1 MRRNEAKYKSMSDE
15 EEESVV
21 SAVIHG
27 RMMQVHTNR
36 FRSRV

>member
-1 MRRNEAKYKSMSDE
+1 MKRNEAQNQYKSMSDE

-27 RMMQVHTNR
+27 RMMQVLIDG
-36 FRSRV
+36 V